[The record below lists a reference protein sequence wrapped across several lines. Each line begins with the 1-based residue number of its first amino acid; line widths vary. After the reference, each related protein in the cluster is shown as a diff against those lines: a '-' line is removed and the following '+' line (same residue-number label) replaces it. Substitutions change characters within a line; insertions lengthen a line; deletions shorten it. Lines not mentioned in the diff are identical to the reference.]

1 MGRVQ
6 YRAKQDIPL
15 KSASYRDTSRSG
27 EICGPARARQR
38 QRGGSLAELL
48 VSLAVSSILLLGVF
62 GSAQQMRLSSLA
74 ADSVHSLEERARF
87 VLDLLRADIRA
98 AGFWGLHSDPEQL
111 RLAAGV
117 KVRCGGKDARNW
129 AFRFDAYAAAA
140 NDAWPLP
147 CSPFRNRRQPGA
159 DMLEIRRAARIT
171 SGVDARSVQ
180 VLSSRRAAI
189 VFSASTPPSL
199 AGDTE
204 LRDLIVHAW
213 YVSARSSRASDVPSL
228 RRKTLARG
236 RTLRDE
242 EVLAGVE
249 DLQIRLG
256 LDENGDG
263 TADRVVDPSAT
274 PPPGTRVVAVRYWL
288 LLRHEIPEAGY
299 VDSRTYVYAN
309 REPQT
314 FDDARRRLLVAGSER
329 IANAL

>member
-1 MGRVQ
+1 MD
-6 YRAKQDIPL
+6 RAV
-15 KSASYRDTSRSG
+15 
-27 EICGPARARQR
+27 ERARHR

-87 VLDLLRADIRA
+87 VLDLLRADIRS
-98 AGFWGLHSDPEQL
+98 AGFWGLHSDPDQV

-117 KVRCGGKDARNW
+117 KVRCGGRDARNW

-147 CSPFRNRRQPGA
+147 CSPFRNRRQPGT
-159 DMLEIRRAARIT
+159 DVLEIRRAARVT
-171 SGVDARSVQ
+171 SRPDARSVQ

-199 AGDTE
+199 TGDTE
-204 LRDLIVHAW
+204 LRDLVVHAW
-213 YVSARSSRASDVPSL
+213 YIAARSSHAPDQPSL
-228 RRKTLARG
+228 RRKTLVRG

-242 EVLAGVE
+242 EILSGVE
-249 DLQIRLG
+249 DLQIRLVV
-256 LDENGDG
+256 DANGDG
-263 TADRVVDPSAT
+263 TADRVVDPPAT
-274 PPPGTRVVAVRYWL
+274 PPPGMRVLAVRFWL
-288 LLRHEIPEAGY
+288 LLRHEAAETGY
-299 VDSRTYVYAN
+299 VDSRTYAYAN
-309 REPQT
+309 RAPQT